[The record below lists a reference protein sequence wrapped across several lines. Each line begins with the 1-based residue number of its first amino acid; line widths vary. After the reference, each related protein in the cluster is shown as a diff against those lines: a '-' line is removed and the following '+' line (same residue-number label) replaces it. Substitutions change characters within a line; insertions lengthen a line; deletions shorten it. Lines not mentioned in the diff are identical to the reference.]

1 MNFLDIFQLDR
12 SGIDEEFEAI
22 ATVLLEIGLSDY
34 EARSYIALVAM
45 GHGTAE
51 GVGETAGI
59 PRTSA
64 YKVLRSLEVKGFVN
78 PMEGR
83 PILYYPVAPEEI
95 RGELIERISQA
106 FGKLS
111 QIKGLL
117 SERGTP
123 QLVFTIAGKE
133 KVIEK
138 IGEMLDRSKR
148 SFIIS
153 TPMMRELRQE
163 HETRFREA
171 VRREVEVLLLTEPS
185 MKVPSATKV
194 YRKSGLLAT
203 DVISDGEVALIAAP
217 DLSLCGYTDNPFL
230 AKHIES
236 FLKGAIDRLE

>member
-12 SGIDEEFEAI
+12 SGIDEEIEAI
-22 ATVLLEIGLSDY
+22 ATVLREVGLSDY

-45 GHGTAE
+45 DHGTAE

-64 YKVLRSLEVKGFVN
+64 YKVLRSLEIKGFIN
-78 PMEGR
+78 SMEGR
-83 PILYYPVAPEEI
+83 PILYHPVAPEEI
-95 RGELIERISQA
+95 RGEIIERISQA

-111 QIKGLL
+111 QVKGLL
-117 SERGTP
+117 SERGVP

-153 TPMMRELRQE
+153 TPMIKELRQE
-163 HETRFREA
+163 HEARFREA
-171 VRREVEVLLLTEPS
+171 VRRKVEVLLLTEPS

-203 DVISDGEVALIAAP
+203 DVISDGEMALIAAP

>member
-12 SGIDEEFEAI
+12 SGIDEEIEAI
-22 ATVLLEIGLSDY
+22 ATVLREVGLSDY

-45 GHGTAE
+45 DHGTAE

-64 YKVLRSLEVKGFVN
+64 YKVLRSLEIKGFVN
-78 PMEGR
+78 SMEGR
-83 PILYYPVAPEEI
+83 PILYHPVAPEEI
-95 RGELIERISQA
+95 RGEIIERISQA

-111 QIKGLL
+111 QVKGLL
-117 SERGTP
+117 SERGVP

-153 TPMMRELRQE
+153 TPMIKELRQE
-163 HETRFREA
+163 HEARFREA
-171 VRREVEVLLLTEPS
+171 VRRKVEVLLLTEPS

-203 DVISDGEVALIAAP
+203 DVISDGEMALIAAP